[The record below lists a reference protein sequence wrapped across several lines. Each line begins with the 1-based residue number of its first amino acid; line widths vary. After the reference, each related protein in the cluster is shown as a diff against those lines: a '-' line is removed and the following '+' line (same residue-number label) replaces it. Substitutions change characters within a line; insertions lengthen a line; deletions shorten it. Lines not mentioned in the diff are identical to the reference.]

1 MSIQEINE
9 LANDIMVSRLT
20 IKALEEERAELTRV
34 IDEKLENEKLAK
46 TSIQERLLSRMQG
59 NGLKSWKTE
68 KANYARATRKSVV
81 FDPILKQQIEKRV
94 KAGEAVENWELKE
107 TEYISIRLTK

>member
-9 LANDIMVSRLT
+9 LANDIMVARLT
-20 IKALEEERAELTRV
+20 IQSLEKEKAELTKD
-34 IDEKLENEKLAK
+34 IDEKLENEKKIKTLA
-46 TSIQERLLSRMQG
+46 QEQLMDRMRE
-59 NGLKSWKTE
+59 NELKSWKTE

-94 KAGEAVENWELKE
+94 KKQNTCL
-107 TEYISIRLTK
+107 